1 MIATC
6 DDTSDDHDHDHDHE
20 RDRLSALWNDA
31 GTS

>member
-6 DDTSDDHDHDHDHE
+6 DDTSDDHDHDHE